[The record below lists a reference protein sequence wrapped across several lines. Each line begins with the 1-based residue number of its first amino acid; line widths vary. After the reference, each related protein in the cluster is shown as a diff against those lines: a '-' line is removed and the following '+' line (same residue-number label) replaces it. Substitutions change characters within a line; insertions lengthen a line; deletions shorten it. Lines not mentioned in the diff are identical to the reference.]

1 MVVRSPFLLGISTET
16 VVDRFQELQRELAG
30 ADVQRMAE
38 YCPSILE
45 VFLTE
50 HAMQIVYTPSYL

>member
-38 YCPSILE
+38 YYPSILE
-45 VFLTE
+45 VSLSDFCRANPL
-50 HAMQIVYTPSYL
+50 YT